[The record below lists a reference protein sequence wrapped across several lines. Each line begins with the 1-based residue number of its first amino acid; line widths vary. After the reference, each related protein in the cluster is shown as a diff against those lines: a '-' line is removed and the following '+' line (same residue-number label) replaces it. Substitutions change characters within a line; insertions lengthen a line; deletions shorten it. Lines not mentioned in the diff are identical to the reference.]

1 MIGLRTLNGLSALR
15 WPLDRATNRCIALPW
30 GTKFTNCSVHFT
42 YPVIRGTMSHTHL
55 GCLVG
60 ILGASMAASFALLP
74 PLHAEPG
81 TKTVVPVRQPAAS
94 RGVEVKFD
102 GLRDS
107 QGQVCLS
114 LFSGPTKFPS
124 DSSPDLLLKRCGPIS
139 NKSATIAL
147 SDLKAGDYAITAFH
161 DANSDSKLN
170 KGSFGIPE
178 EGFGFSNNP
187 QIGFSAPSFGET
199 KFKVLTNMP
208 STVQIKFRYMK

>member
-1 MIGLRTLNGLSALR
+1 
-15 WPLDRATNRCIALPW
+15 
-30 GTKFTNCSVHFT
+30 
-42 YPVIRGTMSHTHL
+42 MSHTYL
-55 GCLVG
+55 GCFAG
-60 ILGASMAASFALLP
+60 ILGASIAASFALLP
-74 PLHAEPG
+74 PLHAEPNP
-81 TKTVVPVRQPAAS
+81 KAVAPVRPPLAPMRAKAPQGSGSVAAS
-94 RGVEVKFD
+94 RGLEVKFD

-124 DSSPDLLLKRCGPIS
+124 DSSPDLSLKRCAPIS
-139 NKSATIAL
+139 NKSAVIVL

-187 QIGFSAPSFGET
+187 EIGFSAPSFNDT
-199 KFKVLTNMP
+199 KFKVSNTP
-208 STVQIKFRYMK
+208 SAVQIKFRYMK